1 MNIWRVWMRQRRR
14 RLGLNGRTVS
24 RPNLHEITFFNGGPQ
39 MNSSFKTI
47 GNEHQPLMV
56 IDDFH
61 PAPEELVDTARRQK
75 FIQDKTSYPGV
86 RAPAP
91 RSYAENL
98 ALTVNNIVLTSFGLN
113 NRAVSFL
120 FATYACV
127 TRSPEDL
134 HIFQRIPHFD
144 SNEPEQLA
152 CIHYLSRP
160 ELNCGGTAFY
170 RHIETSYEYVDG
182 QRVEAYSQV
191 LNRQIQNSDIPVP
204 PQYICDNSNLFT
216 QIHREEA
223 GYNRLVIYRSTSLH
237 SGLITDEYKH
247 QGHPVDGRLT
257 ITSFMKLS
265 PVQP

>member
-1 MNIWRVWMRQRRR
+1 MNC
-14 RLGLNGRTVS
+14 
-24 RPNLHEITFFNGGPQ
+24 
-39 MNSSFKTI
+39 SFKTI

-61 PAPEELVDTARRQK
+61 PLPADLVEAARHQK

-91 RSYAENL
+91 QGYAEHL
-98 ALTVNNIVLTSFGLN
+98 ALTVNKMVLPSFGLH
-113 NRAVSFL
+113 NRTVRFL
-120 FATYACV
+120 FSTYACV
-127 TRSPEDL
+127 TRSPEEL
-134 HIFQRIPHFD
+134 HILQRIPHFD

-170 RHIETSYEYVDG
+170 RHVKTGFEYVDSL
-182 QRVEAYSQV
+182 RVETYSEV
-191 LNRQIQNSDIPVP
+191 LERQIQNGEVPDP

-216 QIHREEA
+216 QIHTEEA

-237 SGLITDEYKH
+237 SGLITNEYKH
-247 QGHPVDGRLT
+247 QGHPADGRLT